1 MGYENPRVDRER
13 ASRHRAHARHE
24 RRWHGERLSRP
35 GARPTESK
43 AMTRLLAFLGACVL
57 TGHALAQVA
66 SHANFPSKPLKIV
79 VGYPPGGSGDFLTRM
94 AGDELTKELGV
105 PVGGENRPGAGGNI
119 AHEFVARP
127 ANDGYTIPNAAA
139 MGVNRAMYAGLTQH
153 PVKRYRPVTP
163 VWAAPRR

>member
-1 MGYENPRVDRER
+1 MGYENHRVDRER

-24 RRWHGERLSRP
+24 RRWHRERLSRP

-57 TGHALAQVA
+57 TGHALGQVA

-94 AGDELTKELGV
+94 AGDELTKELV
-105 PVGGENRPGAGGNI
+105 VAEFLQDKPVSGNSSGNRFLAGAPNSGLLSLHRGPHEKTTRLLKMLLYI
-119 AHEFVARP
+119 A
-127 ANDGYTIPNAAA
+127 
-139 MGVNRAMYAGLTQH
+139 
-153 PVKRYRPVTP
+153 
-163 VWAAPRR
+163 

>member
-1 MGYENPRVDRER
+1 MGYENHRVDRER

-24 RRWHGERLSRP
+24 RRWHRERLSRP

-57 TGHALAQVA
+57 TGHALGQVA

-105 PVGGENRPGAGGNI
+105 PGVVENRPGAGGNI
-119 AHEFVARP
+119 APEVVSRS
-127 ANDGYTIPNAAA
+127 ANDGYP
-139 MGVNRAMYAGLTQH
+139 
-153 PVKRYRPVTP
+153 RPHARP
-163 VWAAPRR
+163 LGIH